1 MRFLIRVVVIAVL
14 ISLVMRVIRAALRK
28 GRSEVEVIPPERRQ
42 KRHSGQVIVDQEDEA
57 EASRRTGR
65 G

>member
-1 MRFLIRVVVIAVL
+1 MRFLIRIIVIAVL
-14 ISLVMRVIRAALRK
+14 IALVLRVIRAALEK
-28 GRSEVEVIPPERRQ
+28 LSGNVEVIPPERRQ

-65 G
+65 R

>member
-28 GRSEVEVIPPERRQ
+28 GSGGVEVIPPERRQ

-57 EASRRTGR
+57 EAGRRTGR